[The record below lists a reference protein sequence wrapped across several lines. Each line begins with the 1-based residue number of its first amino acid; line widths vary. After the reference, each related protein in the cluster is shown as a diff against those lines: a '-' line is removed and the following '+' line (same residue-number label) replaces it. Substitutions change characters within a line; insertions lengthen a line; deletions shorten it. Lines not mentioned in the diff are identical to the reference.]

1 MQIELTNREIW
12 ESQQAI
18 NQLINLRP
26 APTVEVAFKLARN
39 ARKIQQA
46 VRDIVTVR
54 EQIRE
59 QYIGT
64 VTGDDGEERDGVLPE
79 HREQWDA
86 DLDELLDQ
94 PTEVDLRIITVD
106 ELQACEDR
114 NAEFGL
120 PPALIFAASFMF
132 ELDSPEG
139 TDDEPTE

>member
-46 VRDIVTVR
+46 VHDIVAARDQVR
-54 EQIRE
+54 EQ
-59 QYIGT
+59 YVGT
-64 VTGDDGEERDGVLPE
+64 YTDDDGEERKGVLPE
-79 HREQWDA
+79 HQERWNS

-94 PTEVDLRIITVD
+94 PTEVDLRIITVE

-120 PPALIFAASFMF
+120 PPALIFATSFMF
-132 ELDSPEG
+132 ELDSPEA
-139 TDDEPTE
+139 TR

>member
-12 ESQQAI
+12 ESQQAV

-26 APTVEVAFKLARN
+26 APTVQVAFKLARN

-54 EQIRE
+54 DQIRE
-59 QYIGT
+59 QYVGT
-64 VTGDDGEERDGVLPE
+64 VTDDDGEDRQGILPE
-79 HREQWDA
+79 HREQWDS

-94 PTEVDLRIITVD
+94 PTEVDLRIITMA
-106 ELQACEDR
+106 ELQRCEDR
-114 NAEFGL
+114 NAEFNV

-132 ELDSPEG
+132 ELDDSPEG
-139 TDDEPTE
+139 PDDDAD